1 MSHAANIAPPCL
13 EDILIT
19 RELAR
24 RPAPDGD
31 SRREALAFQDLAR
44 QMVEHPEGLLPHLVQ
59 SAMTLCGAQS
69 AGIAIY
75 EPQPAAP
82 GICRWWYVAGRYA
95 PLAGTAMPRDDSPCG
110 VCLDRNAPVLLS
122 YPERVFACVAES
134 GLPHCEMLLAPL
146 AVSGVVAFGAL
157 CVVAHDRGGQFS
169 AGDARLL
176 GDLAAFAGFA
186 LRMISDAA
194 APPAAGPRAS
204 QESDA
209 PPTLEEPAPPAPDG
223 HEWQAVHT
231 PRPIAA
237 PAIAEC
243 PPEPEAI
250 PTAATHPVE
259 ETAEERELLVEEL
272 NHRVKNLFT
281 VASSLVAIT
290 AREVGSARDM
300 ATTLTGRFR
309 ALSRA
314 HELIRP
320 THDGEE
326 AAVATFDEL
335 VETVIEPYRERD
347 KTDGRILLEGPALP
361 IAGDAV
367 TGFALVLYELAT
379 NAAKYG
385 ALSPPIGQLL
395 VRWYVDGDDLVLQW
409 MESGVL
415 NLTGPPTEEGF
426 GSRLVRLTVE
436 RQLNGTI
443 AQAWGL
449 DGLAVRLRV
458 PLASLSGETN
468 GSDG

>member
-31 SRREALAFQDLAR
+31 AGREALAFQDLAR

-59 SAMTLCGAQS
+59 SAMMLCGAQS

-95 PLAGTAMPRDDSPCG
+95 PLGGMAMPRDDSPCG

-122 YPERVFACVAES
+122 YPERVFAGVHET

-194 APPAAGPRAS
+194 PHHATGLRLS
-204 QESDA
+204 
-209 PPTLEEPAPPAPDG
+209 PAPDERAQPARDAHG
-223 HEWQAVHT
+223 WQAVET
-231 PRPIAA
+231 PRPVVA
-237 PAIAEC
+237 PAIAGRA
-243 PPEPEAI
+243 PEPEAI
-250 PTAATHPVE
+250 PAAAAHPT

-281 VASSLVAIT
+281 IAGSLVAIT

-320 THDGEE
+320 AHRGGE
-326 AAVATFDEL
+326 ASVATFDEL

-367 TGFALVLYELAT
+367 TGFALILYELAT

-395 VRWYVDGDDLVLQW
+395 VRWYVDGDDLALEW

-426 GSRLVRLTVE
+426 GSRLVRLAVE
-436 RQLNGTI
+436 RQLNGSI

-449 DGLAVRLRV
+449 DGLAVRMRV
-458 PLASLSGETN
+458 PLAALAGGTN